1 MAILDQFG
9 NPLAQRT
16 LDRQQTA
23 DMFTLRTRVAS
34 HPARGLT
41 PERLNQILEAA
52 ERGDL
57 TAQHELFRDMEER
70 DGHIFSEMSKRK
82 RAVIKLDWDV
92 VPPRN
97 ASKDEEAA
105 AAYAKELLLDL
116 PDFEGLLQ
124 DCLDGIGHGFAA
136 LELEWAR
143 LGKEWTIGCA
153 HHRPQSWFQ
162 TDTQTRT
169 QLRLRDATPDGVE
182 LQPFGWILHK
192 HRATSGYPARMGL
205 GRVLVWPY
213 IFKAMSIGDLAEF
226 LDIYGLPL
234 RVGKYPINASELEK
248 AKLWQAVAGIGHN
261 AAGIIPATMQVE
273 FEEAAKGGEKPFEAM
288 INWCERTVSKAVLGS
303 TLTSDAAPT
312 GLGSG
317 LAEIHNEVRLDI
329 RDSDCKQLAA
339 TMTQHVIYPLL
350 ALNKG
355 WADLR
360 RCPRLVFDTV
370 QAADLKHY
378 ADALPKLVQ
387 SGMRIQVQWAHERL
401 RIPMAAEGDAVLIA
415 PAAPAAP
422 GAAGAPSPT
431 QKKEPAAK
439 LTQARLSGALAA
451 LSAKFP
457 DQDAVDD
464 ALKGLEDGMQ
474 AQTQEWLMPALQ
486 ALAQTASAEEAL
498 ELLASENPL
507 TDDTVLTEALARV
520 LFVVELIGEDSARQ
534 ELDA

>member
-1 MAILDQFG
+1 MILDQFG
-9 NPLAQRT
+9 NPLQKRT
-16 LDRQQTA
+16 LDRQQTDA
-23 DMFTLRTRVAS
+23 LTLHTRIAN

-41 PERLNQILEAA
+41 PERLNQILESA

-57 TAQHELFRDMEER
+57 VAQHELFRDMEER

-92 VPPRN
+92 VAPRN
-97 ASKDEEAA
+97 ASKDEEDA
-105 AAYAKELLLDL
+105 AAYVKELLLDL
-116 PDFEGLLQ
+116 PDFESLLQ

-136 LELEWAR
+136 MEIEWAR
-143 LGKEWTIGCA
+143 LGNEWVIGCA

-162 TDTQTRT
+162 TDTQTRM

-213 IFKAMSIGDLAEF
+213 IFKALSIGDLAEF

-234 RVGKYPINASELEK
+234 RVGKYPNNATEKEK
-248 AKLWQAVAGIGHN
+248 AALWQAVAGIGHN

-303 TLTSDAAPT
+303 TLTSDAGPT

-317 LAEIHNEVRLDI
+317 LADIHNEVRLDI

-339 TMTQHVIYPLL
+339 TITQHVIYPLL

-355 WADLR
+355 WADVR

-378 ADALPKLVQ
+378 ADALPKLVE
-387 SGMRIQVQWAHERL
+387 SGMRIQLQWAHERL
-401 RIPMAAEGDAVLIA
+401 RIPMAGAEDAVLTV
-415 PAAPAAP
+415 PAAPAAS
-422 GAAGAPSPT
+422 AAPKKQQQANSALARPT
-431 QKKEPAAK
+431 
-439 LTQARLSGALAA
+439 GALAA
-451 LSAKFP
+451 LAELSAKFP
-457 DQDAVDD
+457 DQDAVDE
-464 ALKGLEDGMQ
+464 ALGSLEGGMQ
-474 AQTQEWLMPALQ
+474 ARTLEWLKPALK
-486 ALAQTASAEEAL
+486 ALAQTNSAEEAL
-498 ELLASENPL
+498 NLLSSENPL
-507 TDDTVLTEALARV
+507 TDDAVLADALARV
-520 LFVVELIGEDSARQ
+520 LFVVELVGADSVRQ
-534 ELDA
+534 ELDVE